1 VVENSCI
8 FCKIITNKIPSKK
21 IKETDSVLVIQ
32 DISPKAPTHLLI
44 IPKKH
49 IINLAHM
56 QEDEL
61 SIITETLKMAQTLSK
76 EIKTGFNLISNNGTD
91 VGQSVLH
98 LHWHFLAGKNFYKEG
113 GLKLD

>member
-1 VVENSCI
+1 MESSCI
-8 FCKIITNKIPSKK
+8 FCKIITNQIPSKK
-21 IKETDSVLVIQ
+21 IKETGSVLVIQ

-44 IPKKH
+44 LPKKH
-49 IINLAHM
+49 IINLAHI
-56 QEDEL
+56 QAEDL
-61 SIITETLKMAQTLSK
+61 LIITETIQMATDLSK

-98 LHWHFLAGKNFYKEG
+98 LHWHFLAGRNFYKEG

>member
-1 VVENSCI
+1 MENSCI
-8 FCKIITNKIPSKK
+8 FCKIIANKIPSKK

-32 DISPKAPTHLLI
+32 DIVPKAPTHLLI
-44 IPKKH
+44 LPKKH
-49 IINLAHM
+49 IINLAHAKP
-56 QEDEL
+56 EDF
-61 SIITETLKMAQTLSK
+61 SIITDTLKMAHTLS
-76 EIKTGFNLISNNGTD
+76 EEAKTGFNLISNNGAD